1 MNDSPSE
8 AETSFQQAVEAF
20 NSSNLDLAI
29 DLFKTTVSLSPD
41 HADAYNYLGQAYF
54 KKEEYQNSVDCFNK
68 ALEIEPTHTQAR
80 ENLEVAQWRL
90 GRLDSRTPESSENV
104 ESESIENVNEDTK
117 EEDNLISEQRRKGKG
132 PWYTFLGSTLALIIG
147 WLGIFSNLTHR
158 IMMVLKQETPSASD
172 LARNPMFGLYIVL
185 GTLAYRSC

>member
-1 MNDSPSE
+1 MNDSSSE

-80 ENLEVAQWRL
+80 ENLEIAQWSL

-104 ESESIENVNEDTK
+104 ESASENVESESIEPVGSLKSNGNENTVAIK
-117 EEDNLISEQRRKGKG
+117 
-132 PWYTFLGSTLALIIG
+132 A
-147 WLGIFSNLTHR
+147 
-158 IMMVLKQETPSASD
+158 V
-172 LARNPMFGLYIVL
+172 
-185 GTLAYRSC
+185 